1 MHPNYPVGFFDI
13 DFKSLYKKEK
23 DGDIK
28 IRYLAFSKLQEGI
41 SITKTA
47 KIMLVSRQAVSTWL
61 GWLREEGLSRISN
74 RKKGQGRKPSL
85 TNTQKAEL
93 KQRIINEQKEM
104 KGGRLTGNDIGKMI
118 FKHYKIEY
126 NPNYVYEIL
135 DEIGLSWVSSR
146 SRHPK
151 QDKQAQEAFKKT
163 LKTEY

>member
-1 MHPNYPVGFFDI
+1 MGMHPNYPVGFFDI

-23 DGDIK
+23 NGDIK

-47 KIMLVSRQAVSTWL
+47 KIMLVSRQAVSTWISWL
-61 GWLREEGLSRISN
+61 GEEGLSRISN
-74 RKKGQGRKPSL
+74 RKKGQGRKPNL
-85 TNTQKAEL
+85 NDTQKVEL
-93 KQRIINEQKEM
+93 KQRVINEQKEM
-104 KGGRLTGNDIGKMI
+104 KGGRLTGIDIGKMI
-118 FKHYKIEY
+118 FEDYKIEY
-126 NPNYVYEIL
+126 HPNYVYEIL

-163 LKTEY
+163 LKT